1 MSASTTT
8 ASGLPVSPDTTVG
21 FVGLGRMGGS
31 MASRLA
37 SAGLTVYG
45 TSRSRERASDLIAS
59 GLRWCDTPR
68 ELAEQAS
75 VVFSSIPDDQAL
87 DAIANGPDGVL
98 AGLADGGLW
107 VEMSTVSPDASQ
119 RLASR
124 VRECGAEMVDAPVSG
139 SVPQARSGKL
149 TIMVGGSDD
158 AYAQVEPILRQLG
171 SPAHIGANGHGLV
184 LKLAINVSLAVQ
196 MLAFAEGLVL
206 AARSGLDPERAGDV
220 MAQSA
225 IGSPMLKIREP
236 LIFDPPDEAM
246 FDMSFMQKDVRL
258 ALDAARAV
266 DAPSPTA
273 ERAIEVLDEAR
284 KMGMEH
290 RDIAELYAVLDL
302 QAAEPARAS

>member
-1 MSASTTT
+1 VSASTT
-8 ASGLPVSPDTTVG
+8 ASGLPVSPDTAVG
-21 FVGLGRMGGS
+21 FVGLGRMGGA
-31 MASRLA
+31 MASRVLG
-37 SAGLTVYG
+37 AGLTVYG
-45 TSRSRERASDLIAS
+45 TSRSRDRANDLVES
-59 GLRWCDTPR
+59 GLRWCGTAR
-68 ELAEQAS
+68 EVAEQTRAI
-75 VVFSSIPDDQAL
+75 FSSIPDDRAL
-87 DAIANGPDGVL
+87 EAIAEGPDGVL

-124 VRECGAEMVDAPVSG
+124 VRERGAEMLDAPVSG

-149 TIMVGGSDD
+149 TIMVGGPDD

-171 SPAHIGANGHGLV
+171 SPSHIGANGHGLV
-184 LKLAINVSLAVQ
+184 LKLAINISLAVQ

-225 IGSPMLKIREP
+225 IGSPMLQIREP

-258 ALDAARAV
+258 ALEAARAV
-266 DAPSPTA
+266 NAPSPTA
-273 ERAIEVLDEAR
+273 ERAV
-284 KMGMEH
+284 H
-290 RDIAELYAVLDL
+290 RDIAELYSVLEL

>member
-8 ASGLPVSPDTTVG
+8 ASGLPVSPDTAVG
-21 FVGLGRMGGS
+21 FVGLGRMGGA
-31 MASRLA
+31 MASRVLG
-37 SAGLTVYG
+37 AGLTVYG
-45 TSRSRERASDLIAS
+45 TSRSRDRANDLVES
-59 GLRWCDTPR
+59 GLRWCGTSR
-68 ELAEQAS
+68 EVAEQTRAI
-75 VVFSSIPDDQAL
+75 FSSIPDDRAL
-87 DAIANGPDGVL
+87 EAIAEGPDGVL

-124 VRECGAEMVDAPVSG
+124 VRERGAEMLDAPVSG

-149 TIMVGGSDD
+149 TIMVGGPDD

-171 SPAHIGANGHGLV
+171 SPSHIGANGHGLV
-184 LKLAINVSLAVQ
+184 LKLAINISLAVQ

-225 IGSPMLKIREP
+225 IGSPMLQIREP

-258 ALDAARAV
+258 ALEAARAV
-266 DAPSPTA
+266 NAPSPTA
-273 ERAIEVLDEAR
+273 ERAV
-284 KMGMEH
+284 H
-290 RDIAELYAVLDL
+290 RDIAELHSVLEL

>member
-1 MSASTTT
+1 
-8 ASGLPVSPDTTVG
+8 VSPDTTVG
-21 FVGLGRMGGS
+21 FVGLGRMGGA
-31 MASRLA
+31 MASRLL
-37 SAGLTVYG
+37 SAGLTVSG
-45 TSRSRERASDLIAS
+45 TSRSRDRANDLIAS
-59 GLRWCDTPR
+59 GLRWCETPR
-68 ELAEQAS
+68 QVAEQTR
-75 VVFSSIPDDQAL
+75 VIFSSIPDDQAL

-107 VEMSTVSPDASQ
+107 VEMSTVSPGASQ

-124 VRECGAEMVDAPVSG
+124 ARECGTVMLDAPVSG
-139 SVPQARSGKL
+139 SVPQARSGNL
-149 TIMVGGSDD
+149 TIMVGGPDA
-158 AYAQVEPILRQLG
+158 AYALVEPILRQLG
-171 SPAHIGANGHGLV
+171 SPSHIGANGHGLV

-220 MAQSA
+220 MAHSA
-225 IGSPMLKIREP
+225 IGSPMLQIREP

-266 DAPSPTA
+266 NAPSPTA
-273 ERAIEVLDEAR
+273 ERAVEVLEAAGT
-284 KMGMEH
+284 MGMEH
-290 RDIAELYAVLDL
+290 RDIAELYAVLEL

>member
-8 ASGLPVSPDTTVG
+8 ASGLPVSPDTAVG
-21 FVGLGRMGGS
+21 FVGLGRMGGA
-31 MASRLA
+31 MASRVLG
-37 SAGLTVYG
+37 AGLTVYG
-45 TSRSRERASDLIAS
+45 TSRSRDRANDLVES
-59 GLRWCDTPR
+59 GLRWCGTAR
-68 ELAEQAS
+68 EVAEQTRAI
-75 VVFSSIPDDQAL
+75 FSSIPDDRAL
-87 DAIANGPDGVL
+87 EAIAEGPDGVL

-124 VRECGAEMVDAPVSG
+124 VRERGAEMLDAPVSG

-149 TIMVGGSDD
+149 TIMVGGPDD

-171 SPAHIGANGHGLV
+171 SPSHIGANGHGLV
-184 LKLAINVSLAVQ
+184 LKLAINISLAVQ
-196 MLAFAEGLVL
+196 MLAFAESLVL

-225 IGSPMLKIREP
+225 IGSPMLQIREP

-258 ALDAARAV
+258 ALEAARAV
-266 DAPSPTA
+266 NAPSPTA
-273 ERAIEVLDEAR
+273 ERAV
-284 KMGMEH
+284 H
-290 RDIAELYAVLDL
+290 RDIAELYSVLEL

>member
-1 MSASTTT
+1 M
-8 ASGLPVSPDTTVG
+8 
-21 FVGLGRMGGS
+21 
-31 MASRLA
+31 
-37 SAGLTVYG
+37 
-45 TSRSRERASDLIAS
+45 
-59 GLRWCDTPR
+59 
-68 ELAEQAS
+68 AEQTRAI
-75 VVFSSIPDDQAL
+75 FSSIPDDRAL
-87 DAIANGPDGVL
+87 EAIAEGPDGVL

-124 VRECGAEMVDAPVSG
+124 VRERGAEMLDAPVSG

-149 TIMVGGSDD
+149 TIMVGGPDD

-171 SPAHIGANGHGLV
+171 SPSHIGANGHGLV
-184 LKLAINVSLAVQ
+184 LKLAINISLAVQ

-225 IGSPMLKIREP
+225 IGSPMLQIREP

-258 ALDAARAV
+258 ALEAARAV
-266 DAPSPTA
+266 NAPSPTA
-273 ERAIEVLDEAR
+273 ERAV
-284 KMGMEH
+284 H
-290 RDIAELYAVLDL
+290 RDIAELYSVLEL

>member
-1 MSASTTT
+1 VSASTTT
-8 ASGLPVSPDTTVG
+8 ASGLPVSPDTAVG
-21 FVGLGRMGGS
+21 FVGLGRMGGA
-31 MASRLA
+31 MASRVLG
-37 SAGLTVYG
+37 AGLTVYG
-45 TSRSRERASDLIAS
+45 TSRSRDRANDLVES
-59 GLRWCDTPR
+59 GLRWCGTAR
-68 ELAEQAS
+68 EVAEQTRAI
-75 VVFSSIPDDQAL
+75 FSSIPDDRAL
-87 DAIANGPDGVL
+87 EAIAEGPDGVL

-124 VRECGAEMVDAPVSG
+124 VRERGAEMLDAPVSG

-149 TIMVGGSDD
+149 TIMVCVPYD

-171 SPAHIGANGHGLV
+171 SPSHIGANGHGLV
-184 LKLAINVSLAVQ
+184 LKLAINISLAVQ

-225 IGSPMLKIREP
+225 IGSPMLQIREP

-258 ALDAARAV
+258 ALEAARAV
-266 DAPSPTA
+266 NAPSPTA
-273 ERAIEVLDEAR
+273 ERAV
-284 KMGMEH
+284 H
-290 RDIAELYAVLDL
+290 RDIAELYSVLEL

>member
-1 MSASTTT
+1 VSASTTT
-8 ASGLPVSPDTTVG
+8 ASGLPVSPDTAVG
-21 FVGLGRMGGS
+21 FVGLGRMGGA
-31 MASRLA
+31 MASRVLG
-37 SAGLTVYG
+37 AGLTVYG
-45 TSRSRERASDLIAS
+45 TSRSRDRANDLVES
-59 GLRWCDTPR
+59 GLRWCGTAR
-68 ELAEQAS
+68 EVAEQTRAI
-75 VVFSSIPDDQAL
+75 FSSIPDDRAL
-87 DAIANGPDGVL
+87 EAIAEGPDGVL

-124 VRECGAEMVDAPVSG
+124 VRERGAEMLDAPVSG

-149 TIMVGGSDD
+149 TIMVGGPDD

-171 SPAHIGANGHGLV
+171 SPSHIGANGHGLV
-184 LKLAINVSLAVQ
+184 LKLAINISLAVQ

-225 IGSPMLKIREP
+225 IGSPMLQIREP

-258 ALDAARAV
+258 ALEAARAV
-266 DAPSPTA
+266 NAPSPTA
-273 ERAIEVLDEAR
+273 ERAV
-284 KMGMEH
+284 H
-290 RDIAELYAVLDL
+290 RDIAELYSVLEL

>member
-8 ASGLPVSPDTTVG
+8 ASGLPVSPDTAVG
-21 FVGLGRMGGS
+21 FVGLGRMGGA
-31 MASRLA
+31 MASRVLG
-37 SAGLTVYG
+37 AGLTVYG
-45 TSRSRERASDLIAS
+45 TSRSRDRANDLVES
-59 GLRWCDTPR
+59 GLRWCGTAR
-68 ELAEQAS
+68 EVAEQTRAI
-75 VVFSSIPDDQAL
+75 FSSIPDDRAL
-87 DAIANGPDGVL
+87 EAIAEGPDGVL

-124 VRECGAEMVDAPVSG
+124 VRERGAEMLDAPVSG

-149 TIMVGGSDD
+149 TIMVGGPDD

-171 SPAHIGANGHGLV
+171 SPSHIGANGHGLV
-184 LKLAINVSLAVQ
+184 LKLAINISLAVQ

-225 IGSPMLKIREP
+225 IGSPMLQIREP

-258 ALDAARAV
+258 ALEAARAV
-266 DAPSPTA
+266 NAPSPTA
-273 ERAIEVLDEAR
+273 ERAV
-284 KMGMEH
+284 H
-290 RDIAELYAVLDL
+290 RDIAELYSVLEL

>member
-1 MSASTTT
+1 VSASTTT
-8 ASGLPVSPDTTVG
+8 ASGLPVSPDTAVG
-21 FVGLGRMGGS
+21 FVGLGRMGGA
-31 MASRLA
+31 MASRVLG
-37 SAGLTVYG
+37 AGLTVYG
-45 TSRSRERASDLIAS
+45 TSRSRDRANDLVES
-59 GLRWCDTPR
+59 GLRWCGTAR
-68 ELAEQAS
+68 EVAEQTRAI
-75 VVFSSIPDDQAL
+75 FSSIPDDRAL
-87 DAIANGPDGVL
+87 EAIAEGPDGVL

-124 VRECGAEMVDAPVSG
+124 VRERGAEMLDAPVSG
-139 SVPQARSGKL
+139 SVPQGRSGKL
-149 TIMVGGSDD
+149 TIMVGGPDD

-171 SPAHIGANGHGLV
+171 SPSHIGANGHGLV
-184 LKLAINVSLAVQ
+184 LKLAINISLAVQ

-225 IGSPMLKIREP
+225 IGSPMLQIREP

-258 ALDAARAV
+258 ALEAARAV
-266 DAPSPTA
+266 NAPSPTA
-273 ERAIEVLDEAR
+273 ERAV
-284 KMGMEH
+284 H
-290 RDIAELYAVLDL
+290 RDIAELYSVLEL